1 MNTTAR
7 IESTSKPGRIQLSKE
22 TGELVI
28 QAGKGHW
35 IEKREQKVE
44 AKGKGTLPEMRK
56 GFSSSREVTSNNK
69 MCTFQA
75 LSRLT
80 GSKKTTIVRRKTQ
93 RLTTA
98 RKVRTALVA

>member
-35 IEKREQKVE
+35 IDKREQRVE
-44 AKGKGTLPEMRK
+44 AKGKGASPLIK
-56 GFSSSREVTSNNK
+56 K
-69 MCTFQA
+69 M
-75 LSRLT
+75 
-80 GSKKTTIVRRKTQ
+80 G
-93 RLTTA
+93 
-98 RKVRTALVA
+98 LVVS